1 MAPRMKLRYQKRR
14 ATLMDQLPDNT
25 IVLMSGAKKHLRSGD
40 QFFPFWQYAN
50 FHYLT
55 GWPEPDAT
63 LIIQRQGRE
72 MQSIIFHS
80 GYDPVDEKWHGKSLS
95 HQEAKELYGF
105 DEAYACDALDQWL
118 HNHINKFTALYL
130 TSTEKSPAPLPKRLM
145 IDNKVLDA
153 QLTKLRLYKDH
164 AELEAMK
171 KACSITVSAH
181 LDCMRQGVNG
191 AFSNEQEVAATFQ
204 YQCAMRMAEGLAYE
218 SIAASGQNACILHY
232 TKNNMAI
239 EPSSCVLLD
248 AGCSVDHYCADV
260 TRCWPAS
267 GKFTS
272 QQRIIYQLVLETQQA
287 CIAKIA
293 AGVAYQDL
301 KLLSQTMMIDGLKQC
316 KIVDQSAS
324 DEVLFS
330 AFYGHGL
337 GHFIGLDVH
346 DPGPGSKDFQLEEN
360 MVITIEPGLYLRD
373 CALLVDKSFAGI
385 GIRIEDNIL
394 VQKDHG
400 FNLTDGVPV
409 RIDEIESLVYG

>member
-14 ATLMDQLPDNT
+14 ATLMDQLPDTT

-55 GWPEPDAT
+55 GWPEPEAT

-130 TSTEKSPAPLPKRLM
+130 TSTEKSPAPLPKMLM

-164 AELEAMK
+164 AELEAM
-171 KACSITVSAH
+171 
-181 LDCMRQGVNG
+181 
-191 AFSNEQEVAATFQ
+191 
-204 YQCAMRMAEGLAYE
+204 
-218 SIAASGQNACILHY
+218 QNACILHY

-346 DPGPGSKDFQLEEN
+346 DPGPGSKDFRLEEN

>member
-1 MAPRMKLRYQKRR
+1 MRLQYQKRR
-14 ATLMDQLPDNT
+14 TALMNQLPDNA
-25 IVLMSGAKKHLRSGD
+25 IVLISGARKHIRSGD

-55 GWPEPDAT
+55 GWPEPDAV

-72 MQSIIFHS
+72 VQSIIFHP
-80 GYDPVDEKWHGKSLS
+80 GYDPIDEKWHGKSLS
-95 HQEAKELYGF
+95 HQEAEAIYGF
-105 DEAYACDALDQWL
+105 DKAYARSALDQWL
-118 HNHINKFTALYL
+118 RNHSDAHAIMYL
-130 TSTEKSPAPLPKRLM
+130 TADEKSPEGLPKTLM
-145 IDNKVLDA
+145 MDHKVLDA
-153 QLTKLRLYKDH
+153 KLTKLRLYKDH
-164 AELEAMK
+164 LELEAMK
-171 KACSITVSAH
+171 KASSITVSAH
-181 LDCMRQGVNG
+181 LDCMRRGVSG

-204 YQCAMRMAEGLAYE
+204 YQCAMRKAEGLAYE

-232 TKNNMAI
+232 TKNNVAI
-239 EPSSCVLLD
+239 EPNSCVLLD

-272 QQRIIYQLVLETQQA
+272 QQRLIYQLVLQAQQA

-293 AGVAYQDL
+293 SGVAYQDL
-301 KLLSQTMMIDGLKQC
+301 KLLSQTMMIDGLKQS
-316 KIVDQSAS
+316 KIVDQSAT
-324 DEVLFS
+324 DEALFS

-346 DPGPGSKDFQLEEN
+346 DPDPGSKDFRLAEN

-409 RIDEIESLVYG
+409 QIDEIESLVYG